1 MTLNFYD
8 MYSDALTDRERLQV
22 CAQSIEGLN
31 VHMQEHVT
39 LSGCVSVSL
48 GDLF

>member
-22 CAQSIEGLN
+22 CVEGLN